1 MSAEVLEMRV
11 VNKYSPYRSVIRSLG
26 LAGPQTFLKVWDEI
40 QAHAK
45 FEIEQ
50 STEGLFRADAFIGI
64 GNCVLA
70 GETIAIFH
78 NQEDDSVRVVR
89 EDHSADEEGVFDVFN
104 VGEMLLHLYDE
115 LRVRL
120 AWSQCPKVDWTRVPL
135 ATKTGML
142 MNSLSCLLGMG
153 LVMHPSMQDGTLT
166 VARGNEDAVT
176 FQVEELIRVLNQ
188 IFQTALPGQIR
199 DPEEVWL
206 LLKKAT
212 FIVKSPDFSEKVV

>member
-1 MSAEVLEMRV
+1 MSAEVLEVRV

-40 QAHAK
+40 QANKVFEVASVLEHA
-45 FEIEQ
+45 
-50 STEGLFRADAFIGI
+50 GRADAIVTEA
-64 GNCVLA
+64 NCVLA
-70 GETIAIFH
+70 GEMIAIFH
-78 NQEDDSVRVVR
+78 DPTDDTVAVVR
-89 EDHSADEEGVFDVFN
+89 RAEEGIVEVFH

-120 AWSQCPKVDWTRVPL
+120 AWAQCPKVDWTRVPL
-135 ATKTGML
+135 ASKAGML

-166 VARGNEDAVT
+166 VARGNEDAVA
-176 FQVEELIRVLNQ
+176 FQIEELIRVLNQ

-212 FIVKSPDFSEKVV
+212 FVVKSPDFSEKVV